1 MARVRSLKDGFEPKY
16 FRDIEA
22 NKFKFGRDSVAREND
37 IQSSCRRPVRSST
50 EDDGRSPITF
60 RDDEIPFYH
69 VRQGT

>member
-1 MARVRSLKDGFEPKY
+1 MSRVRSLKDGFEPKY

-37 IQSSCRRPVRSST
+37 IQSSRRPVRTCS
-50 EDDGRSPITF
+50 EDGGRSSMVY
-60 RDDEIPFYH
+60 RDDETPFLH